1 MDAFANLGLGFSV
14 AFSPGNLAFCFIGVL
29 FGTLVGVLP
38 GLGPVGAISL
48 LLPLTFKLQ
57 PITGI
62 IMLAG
67 VFYGAMYGGS
77 TTSILVNI
85 PGEAASIV
93 TAIDGYKM
101 ARQGRAG
108 PALGIAAFGSFIAG
122 TIGIIGIMFFAP
134 FLGEQAL
141 SFGAP
146 EYFALTFLGLTLV
159 TYLSR
164 GSKINA
170 LLMAVLGLIAGSIGA
185 DPVSGEQRF
194 SYGSF
199 TLFDGLGM
207 VPVAMGM
214 FGIAE
219 VLENIESGT
228 VFDREVFKT
237 SVKGLFP
244 NLRDWKDSFW
254 PIIRGSL
261 MGFFIGILPG
271 PGPIIA
277 SFASYA
283 TEKKL
288 SRHPEKFGNG
298 AIEGVAGPES
308 ANNCATAGAF
318 IPLLAL
324 GLPGNVVMA
333 LIMGALMIHGIQPGP
348 LFISKY
354 PDLFWGV
361 IASMYIGNVM
371 LLVLNLPLIG
381 MWVKI
386 LKIPYV
392 ILFPLIFLFCL
403 IGVYTINL
411 NVSEIFI
418 MLIFGVLGFAMR
430 KTGFEGAPFLL
441 ALVLG
446 PIMESSFR
454 QALLISH
461 GSLGIFVFHP
471 ASAFLLTLGFVCL
484 ISQFI
489 PSFRK
494 KKGGF
499 LDKVTQEGG

>member
-1 MDAFANLGLGFSV
+1 MDALANLGLGFSV
-14 AFSPGNLAFCFIGVL
+14 ALSPENLIFCFIGVVV
-29 FGTLVGVLP
+29 GTLVGVLP

-57 PITGI
+57 PIPGI

-93 TAIDGYKM
+93 TCIDGYKM

-122 TIGIIGIMFFAP
+122 TIGIIGMMFFAP
-134 FLGEQAL
+134 FLGKQAL

-146 EYFALTFLGLTLV
+146 EYFSLTFLGLTLV

-164 GSKINA
+164 GSKIDA

-207 VPVAMGM
+207 VPVAMGI

-219 VLENIESGT
+219 VLQNIETSA

-237 SVKGLFP
+237 SIKGLFP

-254 PIIRGSL
+254 PIVRGSF

-277 SFASYA
+277 AFTSYA

-288 SRHPEKFGNG
+288 SRHPGKFGNG

-308 ANNCATAGAF
+308 ANNAATAGAF

-348 LFISKY
+348 VFIGKY
-354 PDLFWGV
+354 PELFWGV
-361 IASMYIGNVM
+361 IASMYIGNTM
-371 LLVLNLPLIG
+371 LLLLNLPLIG
-381 MWVKI
+381 LWVKI
-386 LKIPYV
+386 LKIPYA

-403 IGVYTINL
+403 IGVYTINS
-411 NVSEIFI
+411 NVVEIFI
-418 MLIFGVLGFAMR
+418 MLIFGVLGFVMR

-461 GSLGIFVFHP
+461 GNLGIFLFHP
-471 ASAFLLTLGFVCL
+471 VSAFLLTLGFICL

-489 PSFRK
+489 PSFREK
-494 KKGGF
+494 KEGF
-499 LDKVTQEGG
+499 LDKVA

>member
-1 MDAFANLGLGFSV
+1 MEALAKLGLGFSV
-14 AFSPGNLAFCFIGVL
+14 ACEPSNFLFCFVGVF

-48 LLPLTFKLQ
+48 LLPLTFKL
-57 PITGI
+57 PPVTGI
-62 IMLAG
+62 IILAG
-67 VFYGAMYGGS
+67 VFYGSMYGGS
-77 TTSILVNI
+77 ITSILVNI

-93 TAIDGYKM
+93 TCIDGYKM

-122 TIGIIGIMFFAP
+122 TVGIIGMMFFAP
-134 FLGEQAL
+134 VLWQKALG
-141 SFGAP
+141 FGAP
-146 EYFALTFLGLTLV
+146 EFFALTFLGLTLV
-159 TYLSR
+159 AYLSR

-170 LLMAVLGLIAGSIGA
+170 LIMAVLGLMVGCIGA

-194 SYGSF
+194 SHGSF
-199 TLFDGLGM
+199 TLFDGLGI

-219 VLENIESGT
+219 VLENLANQS
-228 VFDREVFKT
+228 VFEREVFKT
-237 SVKGLFP
+237 KVRGLLP
-244 NLRDWKDSFW
+244 NLQDWKESFG
-254 PIIRGSL
+254 PILRGSVL
-261 MGFFIGILPG
+261 GFFIGILPG

-277 SFASYA
+277 SFSSYA

-288 SRHPEKFGNG
+288 SRNPEKFGSG
-298 AIEGVAGPES
+298 AIAGVAGPES
-308 ANNCATAGAF
+308 ANNSATAGAF
-318 IPLLAL
+318 IPLLSL

-333 LIMGALMIHGIQPGP
+333 LIMGALMVHGVQPGP
-348 LFISKY
+348 LFITKH

-361 IASMYIGNVM
+361 IASMYIGNLM

-381 MWVKI
+381 IWVRI
-386 LKIPYV
+386 LNIPYV

-403 IGVYTINL
+403 IGVYTL
-411 NVSEIFI
+411 NSNVVEIFI
-418 MLIFGVLGFAMR
+418 MILFGIIGFIMR

-454 QALLISH
+454 QALIISH
-461 GSLGIFVFHP
+461 GNLGVFFTRPVSAVLLILGVACLASQLVP
-471 ASAFLLTLGFVCL
+471 A
-484 ISQFI
+484 
-489 PSFRK
+489 FRK
-494 KKGGF
+494 KKEDF
-499 LDKVTQEGG
+499 LGNVI

>member
-1 MDAFANLGLGFSV
+1 MEALGKLGLGFSV
-14 AFSPGNLAFCFIGVL
+14 ALDPGNLLFCFIGVL

-48 LLPLTFKLQ
+48 LLPLTFKL
-57 PITGI
+57 PPVTGI

-93 TAIDGYKM
+93 TCIDGYQM

-108 PALGIAAFGSFIAG
+108 PALGISAFGSFIAG
-122 TIGIIGIMFFAP
+122 TIGVIGMMFFAP
-134 FLGEQAL
+134 FLGQKAL
-141 SFGAP
+141 SFGGP

-159 TYLSR
+159 TYLSK
-164 GSKINA
+164 GPKINA
-170 LLMAVLGLIAGSIGA
+170 LIMAVLGLLAGSIGA

-194 SYGSF
+194 SHGSF
-199 TLFDGLGM
+199 TLFDGLGLA
-207 VPVAMGM
+207 PVAMGM

-219 VLENIESGT
+219 VLENIESGS
-228 VFDREVFKT
+228 VFDRAIFKT
-237 SVKGLFP
+237 TVKGLLP
-244 NLRDWKDSFW
+244 NLKDWKDSFW
-254 PIIRGSL
+254 PIIRGSVL
-261 MGFFIGILPG
+261 GFFIGILPG

-277 SFASYA
+277 AFSSYA

-288 SRHPEKFGNG
+288 SRHPEKFGKG

-308 ANNCATAGAF
+308 ANNSATAGAF
-318 IPLLAL
+318 IPLLSL

-348 LFISKY
+348 LFIGKY

-361 IASMYIGNVM
+361 IASMYLGNAM
-371 LLVLNLPLIG
+371 LLALNLPLIG
-381 MWVKI
+381 IWVRI
-386 LKIPYV
+386 LKIPYT
-392 ILFPLIFLFCL
+392 ILFPWIFLFCL
-403 IGVYTINL
+403 IGVYTL
-411 NVSEIFI
+411 NSNVIEIFI
-418 MLIFGVLGFAMR
+418 MLIFGVLGFIMR

-454 QALLISH
+454 QSLLISH
-461 GSLGIFVFHP
+461 GDLSIFISHPISAVLLILGV
-471 ASAFLLTLGFVCL
+471 ACLLSQL
-484 ISQFI
+484 I
-489 PSFRK
+489 PTFRK
-494 KKGGF
+494 KKEGF
-499 LDKVTQEGG
+499 LEKAIQEGD

>member
-1 MDAFANLGLGFSV
+1 VDALANLGLGFSV
-14 AFSPGNLAFCFIGVL
+14 ALSPGNLAFCFIGVVV
-29 FGTLVGVLP
+29 GTLVGVLP

-85 PGEAASIV
+85 PGEAASVV
-93 TAIDGYKM
+93 TCIDGYKM

-108 PALGIAAFGSFIAG
+108 PALGMAAFGSFIAG
-122 TIGIIGIMFFAP
+122 TIGIIGMMFFAP
-134 FLGEQAL
+134 FLGKQAL

-146 EYFALTFLGLTLV
+146 EYFSLTFLGLTLV

-237 SVKGLFP
+237 SIKGLFP

-254 PIIRGSL
+254 PIIRGSV

-277 SFASYA
+277 AFTSYA

-308 ANNCATAGAF
+308 ANNAATAGAF

-361 IASMYIGNVM
+361 IASMYIGNTM
-371 LLVLNLPLIG
+371 LLALNLPLIG
-381 MWVKI
+381 LWVKI

-403 IGVYTINL
+403 IGVYTINS
-411 NVSEIFI
+411 NVVEIFI
-418 MLIFGVLGFAMR
+418 MLIFGILGFALR

-461 GSLGIFVFHP
+461 GNLGIFVLHP
-471 ASAFLLTLGFVCL
+471 ASAFLLTLGFICL
-484 ISQFI
+484 ISQFM

-494 KKGGF
+494 KKEDF
-499 LDKVTQEGG
+499 LDKVP

>member
-1 MDAFANLGLGFSV
+1 MDAFSSLGLGFSI
-14 AFSPGNLAFCFIGVL
+14 AFEPGNLFFCFIGVL

-48 LLPLTFKLQ
+48 LLPLTFKMQ
-57 PITGI
+57 PIAGI

-77 TTSILVNI
+77 ITSILVNI

-93 TAIDGYKM
+93 TCIDGYQM

-122 TIGIIGIMFFAP
+122 TVGIIGMMFFAP
-134 FLGEQAL
+134 FLGQKAL
-141 SFGAP
+141 GFGAP
-146 EYFALTFLGLTLV
+146 EYFSLTFLGLTLV
-159 TYLSR
+159 AYLSR
-164 GSKINA
+164 GSKIKA
-170 LLMAVLGLIAGSIGA
+170 LFMAVLGLVVGCIGA

-194 SYGSF
+194 SHGSF
-199 TLFDGLGM
+199 TLFDGLGI

-219 VLENIESGT
+219 VLENLESR
-228 VFDREVFKT
+228 VVLQREVFKT
-237 SVKGLFP
+237 NVRGLFP
-244 NLRDWKDSFW
+244 DRKDWKRSSW
-254 PIIRGSL
+254 PIIRGSVL
-261 MGFFIGILPG
+261 GFFAGIVPG

-277 SFASYA
+277 SFTSYA
-283 TEKKL
+283 VEKKL
-288 SRHPEKFGNG
+288 SRHPEQFGNG

-308 ANNCATAGAF
+308 ANNSATAGAF
-318 IPLLAL
+318 IPLLSL

-333 LIMGALMIHGIQPGP
+333 IIMGALMVHGIQPGP
-348 LFISKY
+348 LFISKH

-371 LLVLNLPLIG
+371 LLALNLPLIG
-381 MWVKI
+381 IWVKI
-386 LKIPYV
+386 LKIPYA

-403 IGVYTINL
+403 IGVYTL
-411 NVSEIFI
+411 NSNVVEMFI
-418 MLIFGVLGFAMR
+418 MLFFGVLGFIMR

-446 PIMESSFR
+446 PMMESSFR

-461 GSLGIFVFHP
+461 GSFEIFISHP
-471 ASAFLLTLGFVCL
+471 ISAVLLIVGFACL
-484 ISQFI
+484 ISQMI
-489 PSFRK
+489 PTFTK
-494 KKGGF
+494 KKEGF
-499 LDKVTQEGG
+499 LGKAL